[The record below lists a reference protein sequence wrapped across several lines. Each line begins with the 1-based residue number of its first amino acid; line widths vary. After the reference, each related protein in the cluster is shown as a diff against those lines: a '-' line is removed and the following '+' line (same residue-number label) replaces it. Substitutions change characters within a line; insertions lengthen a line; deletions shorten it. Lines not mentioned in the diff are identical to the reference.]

1 MSESIQIIFYGTKWC
16 GDCRRSR
23 KVFSECNVDYVF
35 IDIDLDRS
43 GETFVKSKNHGNRSV
58 PTIIFPDGSM
68 LVEPSDKELKDKLA
82 TYQKQ

>member
-16 GDCRRSR
+16 GDCHRSR

-43 GETFVKSKNHGNRSV
+43 GETFVKSKNHGKRSV

-68 LVEPSDKELKDKLA
+68 LVEPSDQELKDKLA

>member
-1 MSESIQIIFYGTKWC
+1 MSGSIQILIYGTKWC

-35 IDIDLDRS
+35 IDIDHDPS
-43 GETFVKSKNHGNRSV
+43 GEAFVKSKNHGNRSV

-68 LVEPSDKELKDKLA
+68 PVEPSEQELRKKLI